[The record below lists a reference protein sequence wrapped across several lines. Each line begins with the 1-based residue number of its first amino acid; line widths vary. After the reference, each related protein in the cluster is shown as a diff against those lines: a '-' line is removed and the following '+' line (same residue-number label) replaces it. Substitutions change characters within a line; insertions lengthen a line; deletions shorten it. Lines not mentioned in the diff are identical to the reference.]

1 MNKETMETAQLG
13 SFVLMIDDL
22 IPDEI
27 GEKSS

>member
-22 IPDEI
+22 TTDEI

>member
-22 IPDEI
+22 TPDEI